1 MGGFL
6 RDFYLGKEGLFD
18 FDFCVKG
25 DTLSLVEGFSRLVGA
40 RHIVLDE
47 KNQSYRIVLKKAQRL
62 YTYDFT
68 ILRAKTLEEDLS
80 LRDFSINTLAIDLSD
95 KDFRVRDY
103 FGASKDLKKKRLRAI
118 KKEVFSADPLRILRG
133 FSFMANYGFTM
144 EKETQRAMY
153 KYRGLLK
160 NVSPERIQE
169 ELFKILSAGSSYPAF
184 KLMSKFKII
193 DEVIPQIK
201 ITRKVKQGSY
211 HHLDVWGHSL
221 ETLRVFE
228 RLFQNKLSKNKDFLE
243 YLNEELAQGK
253 KRLEVIKLACILHD
267 LGKPIAKRRKKRKT
281 IFYGHERIGA
291 ELIEGI
297 ALNLRLAV
305 RIKEVLKRLVFWHL
319 RPGYLA
325 EQSKPSP
332 RAIYRFFRDTLEEGP
347 GVIFLSLADWRATRG
362 PLTDSRRRVKYERIM
377 LKLVGDYFREKKK
390 KPLPKIVDG
399 YQVMERFKLK
409 PSPLVGEIL
418 KRIKEEQA
426 LGRVKTKKEAFLL
439 AQRIVSKNL
448 KLKKGEG

>member
-221 ETLRVFE
+221 
-228 RLFQNKLSKNKDFLE
+228 
-243 YLNEELAQGK
+243 
-253 KRLEVIKLACILHD
+253 
-267 LGKPIAKRRKKRKT
+267 
-281 IFYGHERIGA
+281 
-291 ELIEGI
+291 
-297 ALNLRLAV
+297 
-305 RIKEVLKRLVFWHL
+305 
-319 RPGYLA
+319 
-325 EQSKPSP
+325 
-332 RAIYRFFRDTLEEGP
+332 
-347 GVIFLSLADWRATRG
+347 
-362 PLTDSRRRVKYERIM
+362 
-377 LKLVGDYFREKKK
+377 
-390 KPLPKIVDG
+390 
-399 YQVMERFKLK
+399 
-409 PSPLVGEIL
+409 
-418 KRIKEEQA
+418 
-426 LGRVKTKKEAFLL
+426 
-439 AQRIVSKNL
+439 
-448 KLKKGEG
+448 